1 MPTTD
6 TASSGTRKQVLLS
19 LLSVAD
25 SGSGLSVSSG
35 SSSFVAL
42 SSWTEC
48 IISVCVSIVCVCW
61 GGGSRGVGPHSW
73 GGGSPSWGW
82 WGVPTVGV
90 G

>member
-61 GGGSRGVGPHSW
+61 GGGGA
-73 GGGSPSWGW
+73 GG
-82 WGVPTVGV
+82 
-90 G
+90 